1 MVSTDLFSEVL
12 NFPDPDAQ
20 QRYAALV
27 GVEEVKQRLVSEA
40 LMLLDHQL
48 REYLE

>member
-1 MVSTDLFSEVL
+1 MVGTDLFSEVF

-20 QRYAALV
+20 QRFAALV

-40 LMLLDHQL
+40 LMVLDHQL
-48 REYLE
+48 AKYLE